1 LIGITSVN
9 VEKSK
14 LDFYHLLIIINHV
27 KQVKFIF
34 VTGGVLSSLGK
45 GIATASIGL
54 LLKSRGLKVTLQKFD
69 PYINVDPGTMSPFQ
83 HGEVFVTDDGAETDL
98 DLGHYERFIDVS
110 LSQDNNLT
118 AGQIYNAV
126 IEKERRGDYLGKTV
140 QVVPHITDEI
150 KERVWRLANR
160 DGVDVVITEI
170 GGTVGDIEGLPF
182 LEAIR
187 QFGLEAGRENVI
199 YVHLTLIPYIK
210 AAREFKT
217 KPTQHSVRELRAI
230 GIQPDF
236 ILCRSESRLPR
247 SAKEKISLFCN
258 VPYEQVIDAVD
269 VDNIYE
275 IPLVFHE
282 QHLDDLIVRR
292 LKIECHDPDLSEWR
306 RFVERANNA
315 KEEVNIAVCGKYVNL
330 RDAYK
335 SIIEALHHAATA
347 NGVRLKINWI
357 ETDEITDLDQ
367 DLKGSS
373 GILVPGGFGVRGIEG
388 KIAVIEYARRKQI
401 PFFGICLGLQCAV
414 IEFARHVCGLEDA
427 NSAEFDP
434 ETRYPV
440 IDFMPEQRD
449 LKRYGGTMRLGAWPC
464 RITPGSLAWRCY
476 GQELIH
482 ERHRHRYE
490 VNNEYR
496 DTLAQAGMVFSGIN
510 PDRNL
515 VEIIE
520 LKDHP
525 FFIGTQ
531 FHPEFKSRPLRPHP
545 IFFHFVK
552 NAIEK
557 AKGHPGKAHS

>member
-1 LIGITSVN
+1 MEEHFRFCLTGETETV
-9 VEKSK
+9 
-14 LDFYHLLIIINHV
+14 DFCQRIYNISCV

-54 LLKSRGLKVTLQKFD
+54 LLKSRGFKVTLQKFD

-98 DLGHYERFIDVS
+98 DLGHYERFIDIS
-110 LSQDNNLT
+110 LSQNNNLT

-126 IEKERRGDYLGKTV
+126 IEKERKGDYLGKTV

-150 KERVWRLANR
+150 KERIWLLSGK
-160 DGVDVVITEI
+160 DDVDVVITEI

-187 QFGLEAGRENVI
+187 QFGLEAGRDNVL

-217 KPTQHSVRELRAI
+217 KPTQHSVKELRAI

-236 ILCRSESRLPR
+236 ILCRSESHLPR

-258 VPYEQVIDAVD
+258 VPFEQVIDAID
-269 VDNIYE
+269 VGNIYE
-275 IPLVFHE
+275 IPLIFHE
-282 QHLDDLIVRR
+282 QKLDDLIVRK
-292 LKIECHDPDLSEWR
+292 LNLPGQEPDLAAWR
-306 RFVERANNA
+306 EYVQRNKDAH
-315 KEEVNIAVCGKYVNL
+315 EEINIAICGKYVHL

-335 SIIEALHHAATA
+335 SIIEALDHAATF
-347 NGVRLKINWI
+347 NDVRLKINWI
-357 ETDEITDLDQ
+357 ETDEVTDLEKE
-367 DLKGSS
+367 LKDST

-388 KIAVIEYARRKQI
+388 KMAVIEYARRNNI

-414 IEFARHVCGLEDA
+414 IEFARNVCKLDGA
-427 NSAEFDP
+427 NSAEFDAN
-434 ETRYPV
+434 TRNPV

-449 LKRYGGTMRLGAWPC
+449 LKRYGGTMRLGSWPC
-464 RITPGSLAWRCY
+464 RIKRGTLAWNCY
-476 GQELIH
+476 QQELIH

-490 VNNEYR
+490 VNNDYR
-496 DTLAQAGMVFSGIN
+496 KILSKNGMAFSGIN
-510 PDRNL
+510 PDRDL
-515 VEIIE
+515 VEIVEI
-520 LKDHP
+520 KDHP

-545 IFFHFVK
+545 IFYHFIK
-552 NAIEK
+552 NAIEIK
-557 AKGHPGKAHS
+557 NSSG